1 MIDWPGIALAAVL
14 GAGLGALFFGGLW
27 LTVRA
32 LPTARYPAAL
42 SLGSLAVRS
51 ILVMAGFYV
60 VSAGHWERLI
70 AALVGFVLARIAL
83 VQFMRPS
90 RPEQSRARSN
100 VREGEHRSQP

>member
-1 MIDWPGIALAAVL
+1 MMDWPGIALAAAL

-42 SLGSLAVRS
+42 SLGSLAARS
-51 ILVMAGFYV
+51 ILLMAGFYV
-60 VSAGHWERLI
+60 VSAGHWERIL

-83 VQFMRPS
+83 VQFLRPG
-90 RPEQSRARSN
+90 RPEHSHARGDE
-100 VREGEHRSQP
+100 RRSQP